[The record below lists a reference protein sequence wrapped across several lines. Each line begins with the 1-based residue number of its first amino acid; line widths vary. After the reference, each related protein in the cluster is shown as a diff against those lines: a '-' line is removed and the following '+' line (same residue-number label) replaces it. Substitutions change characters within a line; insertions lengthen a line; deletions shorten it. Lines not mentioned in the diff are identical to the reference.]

1 MTTLIL
7 LCLALIGAGVFLFA
21 SQARA
26 MGEMPIMRKM
36 LFAVVAGMLLVSGC
50 TTVEKKWLPAYNPIP
65 LHTNLDDT
73 KNLYDFKHSQA
84 RLRIWILENCRTRS
98 RYGKR
103 VVMEGATGP
112 YAFFLLE
119 SEQCIYAFANLKGA
133 EKKMLRHEAEQQAR
147 QVKELARSVVEMKQA
162 VKEKVASFRSKLNLK
177 QYCEVVLDGTR
188 ALKHV
193 QEYNRE
199 WRDAGVENALIPDDE
214 LLGILAVAKAGCQAQ
229 SK

>member
-7 LCLALIGAGVFLFA
+7 LCLALIGAGVFLLA
-21 SQARA
+21 PQARA

-36 LFAVVAGMLLVSGC
+36 LFAVVAGMLLLSGC
-50 TTVEKKWLPAYNPIP
+50 TTVEKNWLPAYSPIP

-73 KNLYDFKHSQA
+73 QNLHDFKHSQV
-84 RLRIWILENCRTRS
+84 RLQIWILENCRTRS

-103 VVMEGATGP
+103 VVMEGANGP

-119 SEQCIYAFANLKGA
+119 SEQCTYAFANLKGA

-177 QYCEVVLDGTR
+177 QYCEVVLDGTAFLR
-188 ALKHV
+188 EI
-193 QEYNRE
+193 QEYN
-199 WRDAGVENALIPDDE
+199 ENGLGAQVKNARIPDGE
-214 LLGILAVAKAGCQAQ
+214 LHGIIEVAKQGCNPE
-229 SK
+229 